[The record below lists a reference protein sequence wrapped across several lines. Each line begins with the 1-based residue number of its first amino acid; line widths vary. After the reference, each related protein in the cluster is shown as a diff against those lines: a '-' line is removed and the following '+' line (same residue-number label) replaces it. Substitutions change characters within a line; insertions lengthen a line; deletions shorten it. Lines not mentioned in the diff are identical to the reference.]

1 MNQSPTILAIETSC
15 DETAVAITRGKDILA
30 DLVSSQIDLHA
41 KYGGIV
47 PEVAAR
53 KHVEMIIPLLEEAFS
68 KAEIKK
74 DDVDAIAGTNGP
86 VLITSLIVGVDTA
99 KSLAFAL
106 KKPLI
111 AINHLEAHIYSNFIN
126 QDKIEFPA
134 LCLIVSGG
142 HTQLVLMTDHG
153 KYKTIGETRDDAA
166 GEAFDKIARLLNLGF
181 PGGPVISQLA
191 DFGNSCSYQFP
202 RPMLN
207 DNSFDFSFSGL
218 KTDVMRLVKSKP
230 SFTEQEINNICASF
244 QAAVIDTL
252 IAKTLGAAKKF
263 DIKTLMIAGGVSANK
278 NLRRM
283 LSRQAKSELPEITFC
298 LPNPKFTTDNAAMIA
313 SAAYYHYLK
322 KNFTPLDKIKTEAN
336 LEL

>member
-1 MNQSPTILAIETSC
+1 MNQSPLILAIETSC
-15 DETAVAITRGKDILA
+15 DETAVAIARGKTILA

-53 KHVEMIIPLLEEAFS
+53 KHIEMIIPLLDEAFS
-68 KAEIKK
+68 KADVKK
-74 DDVDAIAGTNGP
+74 EDLDAIAVTHGP
-86 VLITSLIVGVDTA
+86 GLITSLIVGVDTA

-111 AINHLEAHIYSNFIN
+111 AINHLEAHIYSNLIG
-126 QDKIEFPA
+126 QDEIKFPA

-142 HTQLVLMTDHG
+142 HTQLVLMTNHG
-153 KYKTIGETRDDAA
+153 EYKTIGETRDDAA
-166 GEAFDKIARLLNLGF
+166 GEAFDKVARLLNLGF
-181 PGGPVISQLA
+181 PGGPVISRLA
-191 DFGNSCSYQFP
+191 DFGNSRSYQFP

-207 DNSFDFSFSGL
+207 KNNFDFSFSGL
-218 KTDVMRLVKSKP
+218 KTDVMRLVKSKS

-252 IAKTLGAAKKF
+252 IAKTLNAAEKF
-263 DIKTLMIAGGVSANK
+263 NIKTLMIAGGVSANK

-283 LSRQAKSELPEITFC
+283 LERQTKTALPDITLR
-298 LPNPKFTTDNAAMIA
+298 LPDPKFSTDNAAMIA

-322 KNFTPLDKIKTEAN
+322 QDFTSLEDIKTEAN